1 MANHKEMD
9 KKGLRLVGRF
19 LRLLQLL
26 ILVLVLNGCSTTKVL
41 LPSEQSIT
49 KSKVEMTYTVDKST
63 NSIEVSTS
71 DPVVLRTFI
80 MQGFSLTISGQYAY
94 TVNIP
99 SAKDVESNISH
110 HPGEVKATMQG
121 SAEKR
126 PDIRPVLEAL
136 NKVDALI
143 YSLTGE
149 KIGKAKNFS
158 VRINPQTGLLTYKIS
173 LSSIYSMNMP
183 VNVTLTSIPVDG
195 GDEFNTGQFTNRNE
209 SNHRQPFGVGQPQ
222 RPNDGQREITIAY
235 QFSSR

>member
-1 MANHKEMD
+1 MD
-9 KKGLRLVGRF
+9 KKSIRLVGRF
-19 LRLLQLL
+19 IRLLQLL
-26 ILVLVLNGCSTTKVL
+26 ILVLVLDGCSATKVL
-41 LPSEQSIT
+41 LPSEQSLT

-94 TVNIP
+94 IVKIP

-121 SAEKR
+121 NAEKR

-143 YSLTGE
+143 YSKKGE

-158 VRINPQTGLLTYKIS
+158 VGINPQTGLLTYNIS
-173 LSSIYSMNMP
+173 LSSTYSMNMP
-183 VNVTLTSIPVDG
+183 VNVILASTPVEG

-209 SNHRQPFGVGQPQ
+209 SNHPQPFGVGQPQ
-222 RPNDGQREITIAY
+222 QPNYGQRDITIKY
-235 QFSSR
+235 SFR